1 MFVDKK
7 NSPSPPIT
15 RFLSVFSSQNFRQC
29 LLDMVFLPN
38 SPSMYS
44 IRLVFPTQGFY
55 QCPPFNISNG
65 IPLTGFSALSLPH
78 RDSSDFQQC
87 LPYRVFCSVPFS
99 PGSSSLTS
107 WFPPV
112 APFRSFHQY
121 PPPLLPGYSQ
131 HSPGVNQHCPHRVS
145 TIIL

>member
-7 NSPSPPIT
+7 NSPSLPIT
-15 RFLSVFSSQNFRQC
+15 RFLSVFSSQNFLQC
-29 LLDMVFLPN
+29 LLDMVFLPK

-55 QCPPFNISNG
+55 QCHPFHISNG

-87 LPYRVFCSVPFS
+87 LPGRVFVLYLSHWVPPMLLQGFRQLPPFVVSISTSLPFS
-99 PGSSSLTS
+99 PGIRNAAPELTS
-107 WFPPV
+107 IVPTGFL
-112 APFRSFHQY
+112 Q
-121 PPPLLPGYSQ
+121 
-131 HSPGVNQHCPHRVS
+131 
-145 TIIL
+145 